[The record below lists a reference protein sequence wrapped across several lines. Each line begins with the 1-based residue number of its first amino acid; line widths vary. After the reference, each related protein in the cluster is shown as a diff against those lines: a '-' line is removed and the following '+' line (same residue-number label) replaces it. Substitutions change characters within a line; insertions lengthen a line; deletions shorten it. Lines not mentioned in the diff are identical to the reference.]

1 MVFVAWQHPRVAEL
15 SGTRGDPFEG
25 RHAAKSTS
33 QKANRTHDP
42 QSASDRNL
50 PVTHDLGRLRSRSD
64 CGNAG
69 AGRLG
74 RRWTAR
80 RRGETWRKTKH
91 AAGQDEKDGDLAT
104 GRSGGNRRLGVG
116 GPRGA
121 AAKPRKTKH

>member
-50 PVTHDLGRLRSRSD
+50 PVTHDPGRLRSRSD

-80 RRGETWRKTKH
+80 RSGGTGTETNHT
-91 AAGQDEKDGDLAT
+91 ACQDEKVGDTAT
-104 GRSGGNRRLGVG
+104 GR
-116 GPRGA
+116 
-121 AAKPRKTKH
+121 